1 MSSKLSNLSSSR
13 IILKVTFFL
22 SVLILTS
29 LTACERR
36 QQVYAN
42 IDETKGNPGSN
53 ESVDPHKKYE

>member
-1 MSSKLSNLSSSR
+1 MSSKVTTFSSSR
-13 IILKVTFFL
+13 VFLKAFFLL
-22 SVLILTS
+22 SVLVLIS

-42 IDETKGNPGSN
+42 IDETKGNPGSS